1 MIDIPPNSGAKI
13 LRFTTRGLIPD
24 YRVEQWEAHNARALI
39 PLDIRTID
47 GRPLHSEETNLHLPS
62 MRLARVYGTSQI
74 VERSEKFINDNPTG
88 VMAIFFATEG
98 DSFFFDR
105 GGHTSLKPGQALL
118 YDADQPFLRG
128 FNHGFRENVLTISKE
143 RFREIVPRS
152 GVKLPMV
159 FEFGPEGS
167 PAEQALG
174 RLVKTTLHRLQ
185 LTHVASTDI
194 PLAGGEDKVISLLGA
209 ILGSSPNSEASLST
223 LARSYIDLHLTN
235 RHLSPQEVAAAVGV
249 SERHLARIFSD
260 EGTTVGRH
268 ILNRRLHFAHEALTS
283 GQQDAVPVSEIG
295 FRCGFTSPSH
305 FGRTYRERFGMTPLQ
320 SRKEAQRKTDPA

>member
-1 MIDIPPNSGAKI
+1 MSNFPSDSGARI

-47 GRPLHSEETNLHLPS
+47 GRPMHSEETNLHLPS
-62 MRLARVYGTSQI
+62 MRLARVFGTSQI

-88 VMAIFFATEG
+88 MMAIFFATEG

-105 GGHTSLKPGQALL
+105 GGHISLRPGQALL

-143 RFREIVPRS
+143 RFRDVAPRS
-152 GVKLPMV
+152 GLKLPMV
-159 FEFGPEGS
+159 FEFGPGGS

-185 LTHVASTDI
+185 LTHVTSTDL
-194 PLAGGEDKVISLLGA
+194 PLPGGEDKVISLLGP
-209 ILGSSPNSEASLST
+209 ILGSSPSTEASLSS

-235 RHLSPQEVAAAVGV
+235 RHLTPQEIAAAVGV
-249 SERHLARIFSD
+249 SERHLSRIFSA
-260 EGTTVGRH
+260 EGTTVGRY
-268 ILNRRLHFAHEALTS
+268 ILNRRLIFAHEALTS
-283 GQQDAVPVSEIG
+283 GQQDALPVSEIG
-295 FRCGFTSPSH
+295 FRYGFASPSH

-320 SRKEAQRKTDPA
+320 ARKESQQNTHPS